1 MPSKSQ
7 RAASRQARLSRR
19 KRRGGKP
26 ALQTFQAGPTQR
38 SEDAESD
45 AQAQPQPT
53 RVATAARPQTQTA
66 TLSAPPTAMRSRR
79 RASQAGSPNVDRH
92 LPRELRQIG
101 IITTLI
107 AAILT
112 GLTFVLG

>member
-53 RVATAARPQTQTA
+53 RVAAAPRAQTQTSA
-66 TLSAPPTAMRSRR
+66 LSTPTVAMRSRR

>member
-45 AQAQPQPT
+45 AQAQPQPA
-53 RVATAARPQTQTA
+53 RVATAARAQTQTS
-66 TLSAPPTAMRSRR
+66 TLAAPSTAMRSRR